1 MVWPPKDHRSA
12 SRQLRR
18 ESQHADNARST
29 SPSKGAGGGC
39 QTPPNVDPQSNGQ
52 EMGQQQRRKK
62 DLEELCREDAPLLHN
77 TGVSHAERGR
87 ALGVSKEELLGGDVF
102 WPT

>member
-62 DLEELCREDAPLLHN
+62 DLEELCREDAPLLHD